1 MDNYV
6 SKRGSMLTVLVMTGS
21 VVVEIFTTYYVH
33 LCIMYLFLYYVY
45 TFFYKK
51 FLIRKFRKSKL

>member
-1 MDNYV
+1 MDKYV
-6 SKRGSMLTVLVMTGS
+6 SKRESMLTVRVMTGS

-33 LCIMYLFLYYVY
+33 SCIMCLFLYYVY